1 MKKLIY
7 IYLFLF
13 ISISKISAQLI
24 TSLNVQN
31 TPTPVLSEWATQN
44 SIVNFIVDKSDPNIQ
59 QGIFKTTI
67 KLLDGTIVG
76 STDLTKA
83 IPTAFSR
90 GTRIFFSKDVM
101 RLEIMNFLGT
111 YRKSIDQTGKLP
123 ADIYQ
128 LCVEIVSPANF
139 QPLVSEKCRNFRVAA
154 LQLPILVLP
163 TNNSILP
170 LNIAQTA
177 ITFRWTPLT
186 PIGQIVP
193 TYRIQVFELLPN
205 QKPVQAL
212 RSNQPVLDLNVTGIT
227 QYIWQPRLGFIL
239 ADTIP
244 LKFIWTI
251 QTLDSRGEPAIK
263 TDGNGE
269 SRSEP
274 FVFAITNNLKYT
286 KPKKEN

>member
-1 MKKLIY
+1 MKIIFLY
-7 IYLFLF
+7 IAAFVL
-13 ISISKISAQLI
+13 SSSVSAQLF
-24 TSLNVQN
+24 TTLNVQN
-31 TPTPVLSEWATQN
+31 TPPPVLSEWATQN
-44 SIVNFIVDKSDPNIQ
+44 SIVNFIVDKPDPNVQ
-59 QGIFKTTI
+59 LGIFKTTI

-83 IPTAFSR
+83 TPVSFTR
-90 GTRIFFSKDVM
+90 GTKIFFSKDVM
-101 RLEIMNFLGT
+101 QLEIMNFLGT

-123 ADIYQ
+123 AEIYQ

-154 LQLPILVLP
+154 LQLPILVMP
-163 TNNSILP
+163 INNSVLP
-170 LNIAQTA
+170 LLIAQTA

-193 TYRIQVFELLPN
+193 TYRIQVFEILSN

-212 RSNQPVLDLNVTGIT
+212 RSNQPVLDLKVTGIT
-227 QYIWQPRLGFIL
+227 QYIWQPRLGFNS

-251 QTLDSRGEPAIK
+251 QTLDSRSEPVIK

-274 FVFAITNNLKYT
+274 FIFTIKNDLNYI
-286 KPKKEN
+286 KPKKE